1 MNMKNLKKYLSLFLL
16 LFFVVLFSCS
26 TSNPEIE
33 PELVIAKEE
42 LTLAKGSGTSLL
54 DIKTNVE
61 WAATSSQSWCTL
73 SPSSGEAGT
82 KQIAVAVT
90 ENATNDARE
99 AVITFTAG
107 SLSKQIKVTQELTNL
122 LVVKK
127 SKYDVS
133 ADGGQITV
141 ELQTTAAHTVTI
153 NQDWISQTA
162 TRTVANK
169 TEVFTIAANISSTS
183 RVGTITFTMAGLT
196 ETVTVTQTGKDLYI
210 AADKTG
216 MESDAFVLAKKM
228 YLGWNLGNA
237 LECTG
242 ATITGSVASG
252 ETDWGNAAVTKAM
265 IDAVKATGINAVRIP
280 CAWNRYLE
288 NNTNYKIK
296 DFWLAR
302 VKQVVDYC
310 VSNDMYA
317 ILNIHWDGG
326 WLENN
331 PTLAKQAEVNKKQKA
346 IWEQIAVYFRNYD
359 EHLLFAGANEVN
371 MGSAGGNPTQNN
383 FNVQMSYNQTFV
395 DAVRSTGGKNAYRNL
410 IIQAFNTN
418 IDQAVSYL
426 KVSTDNVGKR
436 MMVEVHYYDPW
447 QFCGLESDATWGKY
461 FVLWGADFHQ
471 YATGELAGRAA
482 NFGEEDYVKTQFAKM
497 KTNFVDKGYPV
508 ILGEYSPTRRL
519 SFTGDALTHHLDSRA
534 YYIKY
539 VTEQA
544 KNYGIVPFYWDN
556 GGTGDKGCGI
566 FKRSTTA
573 VEDTKALNGL
583 VQGAA
588 AGKYPF

>member
-1 MNMKNLKKYLSLFLL
+1 MDYLKKIFSLWLILL
-16 LFFVVLFSCS
+16 LTALFSCS
-26 TSNPEIE
+26 SSDPEVNPE
-33 PELVIAKEE
+33 LTVAKEE
-42 LTLAKGSGTSLL
+42 LTLAKGSGTTTL
-54 DIKTNVE
+54 DIKSNVD
-61 WAATSSQSWCTL
+61 WTATSSQSWCTL
-73 SPSSGEAGT
+73 STSSGEAGT
-82 KQIAVAVT
+82 KQITVAVT
-90 ENATNDARE
+90 ENTTNDNRE
-99 AVITFTAG
+99 AVITVAAG

-127 SKYDVS
+127 STYDVS
-133 ADGGQITV
+133 VDGGQITV
-141 ELQTTAAHTVTI
+141 ELQTTAAHTVSI

-162 TRTVANK
+162 TRTVTNK
-169 TEVFTIAANISSTS
+169 TEVFTIAANTFSFS

-196 ETVTVTQTGKDLYI
+196 ETVTVNQVAKNLNI

-288 NNTNYKIK
+288 SSTNYKIK

-346 IWEQIAVYFRNYD
+346 IWEQIAIYFRNYD
-359 EHLLFAGANEVN
+359 EHLLFAGTNEVN
-371 MGSAGGNPTQNN
+371 MGSNGGNPTQDN

-395 DAVRSTGGKNAYRNL
+395 DAVRSTGGKNTYRNL

-418 IDQAVSYL
+418 IDQAVSNL
-426 KVSTDNVGKR
+426 KVSTDNTANR
-436 MMVEVHYYDPW
+436 LMVEVHYYDPW

-461 FVLWGADFHQ
+461 FALWGADFHQ
-471 YATGELAGRAA
+471 YATGELTGRAA
-482 NFGEEDYVKTQFAKM
+482 TFGEEDYVKAQFAKM

-508 ILGEYSPTRRL
+508 ILGEFSPTRRMSL
-519 SFTGDALTHHLDSRA
+519 TGDALTHHLDSRA
-534 YYIKY
+534 YYVKY

-566 FKRSTTA
+566 FNRSTTMA
-573 VEDTKALNGL
+573 EDTKALNGL

>member
-1 MNMKNLKKYLSLFLL
+1 MDYLKKILSLWLILL
-16 LFFVVLFSCS
+16 LTALYSCS
-26 TSNPEIE
+26 SSDPEVQ
-33 PELVIAKEE
+33 PELIVAKEE
-42 LTLAKGSGTSLL
+42 LTLAKGNGTTTL
-54 DIKTNVE
+54 DIKSNVD
-61 WAATSSQSWCTL
+61 WTATSSQSWCTL
-73 SPSSGEAGT
+73 STSLGEAGT
-82 KQIAVAVT
+82 KQITVAVT
-90 ENATNDARE
+90 ENTTNDNRE
-99 AVITFTAG
+99 ALITVTAG

-127 SKYDVS
+127 STYDVS

-162 TRTVANK
+162 TRTVTVK
-169 TEVFTIAANISSTS
+169 TEVFTIAANAFSFS

-196 ETVTVTQTGKDLYI
+196 ETVTVNQAAKDLYI

-216 MESDAFVLAKKM
+216 MESDAVVLAKKM
-228 YLGWNLGNA
+228 YIGWNLGNA

-242 ATITGSVASG
+242 STITGSVASG

-288 NNTNYKIK
+288 SSTNYKIK

-346 IWEQIAVYFRNYD
+346 IWEQIAIYFRNYD

-371 MGSAGGNPTQNN
+371 MGSSGGNPTQDN

-395 DAVRSTGGKNAYRNL
+395 NAVRSTGGKNTYRNL

-418 IDQAVSYL
+418 IDQAVSNL
-426 KVSTDNVGKR
+426 KVSTDNTAKR
-436 MMVEVHYYDPW
+436 LMVEVHYYDPW

-461 FVLWGADFHQ
+461 FALWGADFHQ
-471 YATGELAGRAA
+471 YATGELAGRVAT
-482 NFGEEDYVKTQFAKM
+482 FGEEDYVKMQFAKM

-508 ILGEYSPTRRL
+508 ILGEFSPTRRMSL
-519 SFTGDALTHHLDSRA
+519 TGDALTHHLDSRA
-534 YYIKY
+534 YYVKY

-566 FKRSTTA
+566 FNRSTTVA
-573 VEDTKALNGL
+573 EDTKALNGL

>member
-1 MNMKNLKKYLSLFLL
+1 MDYLKKIFSLWLFLL
-16 LFFVVLFSCS
+16 LTALYSCS
-26 TSNPEIE
+26 SSDPEVQ
-33 PELVIAKEE
+33 PELTVAKEE
-42 LTLAKGSGTSLL
+42 LTLAKGSGTTVL
-54 DIKTNVE
+54 DIKSNVD
-61 WAATSSQSWCTL
+61 WTVTSSQSWCTL
-73 SPSSGEAGT
+73 SLSSGEAGT
-82 KQIAVAVT
+82 KQITVAVT
-90 ENATNDARE
+90 ENTTNDNRE
-99 AVITFTAG
+99 AVITITAG

-127 SKYDVS
+127 STYDVS
-133 ADGGQITV
+133 VDGGQITV

-162 TRTVANK
+162 TRTVTNK
-169 TEVFTIAANISSTS
+169 TEVFTIAANTFSFS
-183 RVGTITFTMAGLT
+183 RVGTITFTMEGLT
-196 ETVTVTQTGKDLYI
+196 ETVTVNQVAKNLYI

-242 ATITGSVASG
+242 ATITGSAASG
-252 ETDWGNAAVTKAM
+252 ETEWGNAAVTKAM

-288 NNTNYKIK
+288 SSTNYKIK

-310 VSNDMYA
+310 VNNGMYA

-346 IWEQIAVYFRNYD
+346 IWEQIAIYFRNYD

-371 MGSAGGNPTQNN
+371 MGSTGGNPTQDN

-410 IIQAFNTN
+410 VIQAFNTN
-418 IDQAVSYL
+418 IDQAVSNL
-426 KVSTDNVGKR
+426 KVSTDNTANR

-461 FVLWGADFHQ
+461 FALWGADFHQ
-471 YATGELAGRAA
+471 YATGELVGRAA
-482 NFGEEDYVKTQFAKM
+482 TLGEEDYVKTQFAKM

-508 ILGEYSPTRRL
+508 ILGEFSPTRRMSL
-519 SFTGDALTHHLDSRA
+519 TGDALTHHLDSRA
-534 YYIKY
+534 YYVKY

-544 KNYGIVPFYWDN
+544 KNYGVVPFYWDN

-566 FKRSTTA
+566 FNRSTTVA
-573 VEDTKALNGL
+573 EDTKALNGL

>member
-1 MNMKNLKKYLSLFLL
+1 MDYLKKYFSLWLILL
-16 LFFVVLFSCS
+16 LTALFSCS
-26 TSNPEIE
+26 SSDPEVQ
-33 PELVIAKEE
+33 PELIVAKEE
-42 LTLAKGSGTSLL
+42 LTLAKGSGTTML
-54 DIKTNVE
+54 DIKSNVD
-61 WAATSSQSWCTL
+61 WIATSSQSWCTL
-73 SPSSGEAGT
+73 STSSGEAGT
-82 KQIAVAVT
+82 KQITVAVT
-90 ENATNDARE
+90 ENTTNDNRE
-99 AVITFTAG
+99 AVITVTAG

-127 SKYDVS
+127 STYDVTV
-133 ADGGQITV
+133 DGGQITV

-153 NQDWISQTA
+153 NQDWISQTV
-162 TRTVANK
+162 TRTVTNK
-169 TEVFTIAANISSTS
+169 TEVFTIAANTFSFS

-196 ETVTVTQTGKDLYI
+196 ETVTVNQAAKDLFI

-216 MESDAFVLAKKM
+216 MESDALVLAKKM

-237 LECTG
+237 LECSGT
-242 ATITGSVASG
+242 TITGSVASG
-252 ETDWGNAAVTKAM
+252 ETEWGNAAVTKAM
-265 IDAVKATGINAVRIP
+265 IDAIKATGINAVRIP

-288 NNTNYKIK
+288 SSTNYKIK

-310 VSNDMYA
+310 VNNGMYA

-346 IWEQIAVYFRNYD
+346 IWEQIAIYFRNYD

-371 MGSAGGNPTQNN
+371 MGSTGGNPTQDN

-395 DAVRSTGGKNAYRNL
+395 DAVRSTGGKNTYRNL

-418 IDQAVSYL
+418 IDQAVSNL
-426 KVSTDNVGKR
+426 KVSTDNTAKR

-447 QFCGLESDATWGKY
+447 QFCGLESDANLGKY
-461 FVLWGADFHQ
+461 FALWGADFHQ
-471 YATGELAGRAA
+471 YATGELTGRAA
-482 NFGEEDYVKTQFAKM
+482 TFGEEDYVKAQFAKM

-508 ILGEYSPTRRL
+508 ILGEFSPTRRMSL
-519 SFTGDALTHHLDSRA
+519 TGDALTHHLDSRA
-534 YYIKY
+534 YYVKY
-539 VTEQA
+539 VTKQA
-544 KNYGIVPFYWDN
+544 KNYGVVPFYWDN

-566 FKRSTTA
+566 FNRSTTVA
-573 VEDTKALNGL
+573 EDTKALNGL

>member
-1 MNMKNLKKYLSLFLL
+1 MIYLKKHFSLWLILL
-16 LFFVVLFSCS
+16 LTALFSCS
-26 TSNPEIE
+26 SSDPEVQ
-33 PELVIAKEE
+33 PELIVAKEE
-42 LTLAKGSGTSLL
+42 LTLAKGSGTTML
-54 DIKTNVE
+54 DIKSNVD
-61 WAATSSQSWCTL
+61 WIATSSQSWCTL
-73 SPSSGEAGT
+73 STSSGEAGT
-82 KQIAVAVT
+82 KQITVAVT
-90 ENATNDARE
+90 ENTTNDNRE
-99 AVITFTAG
+99 AVITVTAG

-127 SKYDVS
+127 STYDVS
-133 ADGGQITV
+133 VDGGQITV
-141 ELQTTAAHTVTI
+141 ELQTTADHTVTI
-153 NQDWISQTA
+153 NQDWITKTA
-162 TRTVANK
+162 TRTVTNK
-169 TEVFTIAANISSTS
+169 TEVFTIAANTFSFS

-196 ETVTVTQTGKDLYI
+196 ETVTVNQAAKDLYI

-216 MESDAFVLAKKM
+216 MESDALVLAKKM

-242 ATITGSVASG
+242 TTITGSVASG
-252 ETDWGNAAVTKAM
+252 ETEWGNAAVTKAM

-288 NNTNYKIK
+288 SSTNYKIK

-310 VSNDMYA
+310 VNNGMYA

-346 IWEQIAVYFRNYD
+346 IWEQIAIYFRNYD

-371 MGSAGGNPTQNN
+371 MGSTSGNPTQDNY
-383 FNVQMSYNQTFV
+383 NVQMSYNQTFV
-395 DAVRSTGGKNAYRNL
+395 DAVRSTGGRNAYRNL
-410 IIQAFNTN
+410 LIQAFSTDIN
-418 IDQAVSYL
+418 QAVSNL
-426 KVSTDNVGKR
+426 KVSTDNTAKR

-447 QFCGLESDATWGKY
+447 QFCGLESDANWGKY
-461 FVLWGADFHQ
+461 FALWGADFHQ
-471 YATGELAGRAA
+471 YATGELTGRAA
-482 NFGEEDYVKTQFAKM
+482 TFGEEDYVKAQFAKM

-508 ILGEYSPTRRL
+508 ILGEFSPTRRMSL
-519 SFTGDALTHHLDSRA
+519 TGDALTHHLDSRA
-534 YYIKY
+534 YYVKY

-544 KNYGIVPFYWDN
+544 KNYGVVPFYWDN

-566 FKRSTTA
+566 FNRSTTVA
-573 VEDTKALNGL
+573 EDTKALNGL

>member
-1 MNMKNLKKYLSLFLL
+1 MDYLKKYFSLWLILL
-16 LFFVVLFSCS
+16 LTALFSCS
-26 TSNPEIE
+26 SSDPEVQ
-33 PELVIAKEE
+33 PELIVAKEE
-42 LTLAKGSGTSLL
+42 LTLAKGSGTTML
-54 DIKTNVE
+54 DIKSNVD
-61 WAATSSQSWCTL
+61 WIATSSQSWCTL
-73 SPSSGEAGT
+73 STSSGEAGT
-82 KQIAVAVT
+82 KQITVAVT
-90 ENATNDARE
+90 ENTTNDNRE
-99 AVITFTAG
+99 AVITVTAG

-127 SKYDVS
+127 STYDVTV
-133 ADGGQITV
+133 DGGQITV
-141 ELQTTAAHTVTI
+141 ELQTTAAHTVII
-153 NQDWISQTA
+153 NQDWISQTV
-162 TRTVANK
+162 TRTVTNK
-169 TEVFTIAANISSTS
+169 TEVFTIAANTFSFS

-196 ETVTVTQTGKDLYI
+196 ETVTVNQAAKDLFI

-216 MESDAFVLAKKM
+216 MESDALVLAKKM

-237 LECTG
+237 LECSGT
-242 ATITGSVASG
+242 TITGSVASG
-252 ETDWGNAAVTKAM
+252 ETEWGNAAVTKAM
-265 IDAVKATGINAVRIP
+265 IDAVKAAGINAVRIP

-288 NNTNYKIK
+288 SSTNYKIK

-310 VSNDMYA
+310 VNNGMYA

-346 IWEQIAVYFRNYD
+346 IWEQIAIYFRNYD

-371 MGSAGGNPTQNN
+371 MGSTGGNPTQDN

-395 DAVRSTGGKNAYRNL
+395 DAVRSTGGKNTYRNL

-418 IDQAVSYL
+418 IDQAVSNL
-426 KVSTDNVGKR
+426 KVSTDNTAKR

-447 QFCGLESDATWGKY
+447 QFCGLESDANLGKY
-461 FVLWGADFHQ
+461 FALWGADFHQ
-471 YATGELAGRAA
+471 YATGELTGRAA
-482 NFGEEDYVKTQFAKM
+482 TFGEEDYVKAQFAKM

-508 ILGEYSPTRRL
+508 ILGEFSPTRRMSL
-519 SFTGDALTHHLDSRA
+519 TGDALTHHLDSRA
-534 YYIKY
+534 YYVKY

-544 KNYGIVPFYWDN
+544 KNYGVVPFYWDN

-566 FKRSTTA
+566 FNRSTTVA
-573 VEDTKALNGL
+573 EDTKALNGL

>member
-1 MNMKNLKKYLSLFLL
+1 MVYLKKYFSFWLILL
-16 LFFVVLFSCS
+16 LTALYSCS
-26 TSNPEIE
+26 SSDPEVQ
-33 PELVIAKEE
+33 PELIVAKEE
-42 LTLAKGSGTSLL
+42 LTLAKGSGTTMLA
-54 DIKTNVE
+54 IKTNVN
-61 WAATSSQSWCTL
+61 WTATSSQSWCTL

-82 KQIAVAVT
+82 KQITVAAT
-90 ENATNDARE
+90 ENTTNDTRE
-99 AVITFTAG
+99 AVITVTAG

-127 SKYDVS
+127 STYDVS

-162 TRTVANK
+162 TRTVTNK
-169 TEVFTIAANISSTS
+169 TEVFTIANNASLFS
-183 RVGTITFTMAGLT
+183 RVGTITFTMAGLI
-196 ETVTVTQTGKDLYI
+196 ETVTINQAAKDLFI

-216 MESDAFVLAKKM
+216 MESDAFVLAKKI
-228 YLGWNLGNA
+228 YLGWNLGNT
-237 LECTG
+237 LECTSST
-242 ATITGSVASG
+242 ATGSVISG
-252 ETDWGNAAVTKAM
+252 ETDWGNAKASKAM
-265 IDAVKATGINAVRIP
+265 INAVKAAGFNAVRIP

-288 NNTNYKIK
+288 NSTNYKIK

-302 VKQVVDYC
+302 VKEVVDYC

-317 ILNIHWDGG
+317 IINIHSDGG
-326 WLENN
+326 WLDNN
-331 PTLAKQAEVNKKQKA
+331 PTLAKQEEVTKKEKA

-359 EHLLFAGANEVN
+359 EHLLFAGTNEVN
-371 MGSAGGNPTQNN
+371 MGSNGGTPTQDNY
-383 FNVQMSYNQTFV
+383 NVQMSYNQTFV
-395 DAVRSTGGKNAYRNL
+395 DAVRSTGGRNAYRNL
-410 IIQAFNTN
+410 LIQAFSTDIN
-418 IDQAVSYL
+418 QAVSNL
-426 KVSTDNVGKR
+426 KVSTDKVQNR
-436 MMVEVHYYDPW
+436 LMVEVHYYDPS
-447 QFCGLESDATWGKY
+447 QFCILESDATWGKY
-461 FVLWGADFHQ
+461 FVFWGADYHQ
-471 YATGELAGRAA
+471 YATGALAGRAA
-482 NFGEEDYVKTQFAKM
+482 TWGEEDHVISQFAKM
-497 KTNFVDKGYPV
+497 KTNFIDKGYPV

-519 SFTGDALTHHLDSRA
+519 SLTGDALTHHLDSRA

-566 FKRSTTA
+566 FNRSTTVA
-573 VEDTKALNGL
+573 EDTKALNGL

>member
-1 MNMKNLKKYLSLFLL
+1 MDYLKKIFSLCLILL
-16 LFFVVLFSCS
+16 LSAFYSCS
-26 TSNPEIE
+26 SSDPEVK
-33 PELVIAKEE
+33 PELTVAKEE
-42 LTLAKGSGTSLL
+42 LTLAKGSGTITL
-54 DIKTNVE
+54 DIKSNVD
-61 WAATSSQSWCTL
+61 WTATSSQSWCTL
-73 SPSSGEAGT
+73 STSSGEAGT
-82 KQIAVAVT
+82 KQITVAVT
-90 ENATNDARE
+90 ENTTNDNRE
-99 AVITFTAG
+99 AVITVAAG

-127 SKYDVS
+127 STYDVS
-133 ADGGQITV
+133 VDGGQITV

-162 TRTVANK
+162 TRTVTNK
-169 TEVFTIAANISSTS
+169 TEVFTIAANTFSFS

-196 ETVTVTQTGKDLYI
+196 ETVTVNQVAKNLNI

-242 ATITGSVASG
+242 STITGSVASG

-288 NNTNYKIK
+288 SSTNYKIK

-346 IWEQIAVYFRNYD
+346 IWEQIAIYFRNYD
-359 EHLLFAGANEVN
+359 EHLLFAGTNEVN
-371 MGSAGGNPTQNN
+371 MGSNGGNPTQDN

-395 DAVRSTGGKNAYRNL
+395 DAVRSTGGKNTYRNL

-418 IDQAVSYL
+418 IDQAVSNL
-426 KVSTDNVGKR
+426 KVSTDNTANR
-436 MMVEVHYYDPW
+436 LMVEVHYYDPW

-461 FVLWGADFHQ
+461 FALWGADFHQ
-471 YATGELAGRAA
+471 YATGELTGRAA
-482 NFGEEDYVKTQFAKM
+482 TFGEEDYVKAQFAKM

-508 ILGEYSPTRRL
+508 ILGEFSPTRRMSL
-519 SFTGDALTHHLDSRA
+519 TGDALTHHLDSRA
-534 YYIKY
+534 YYVKY

-566 FKRSTTA
+566 FNRSTTMA
-573 VEDTKALNGL
+573 EDTKALNGL

>member
-1 MNMKNLKKYLSLFLL
+1 MNMIYLKKYVSLFLL
-16 LFFVVLFSCS
+16 FLFIVLFSCS
-26 TSNPEIE
+26 SNEPDIE
-33 PELVIAKEE
+33 PE
-42 LTLAKGSGTSLL
+42 LTLAKEELILAKGSETSIL
-54 DIKTNVE
+54 DIKTNVP
-61 WAATSSQSWCTL
+61 WTASCSQSWCILT
-73 SPSSGEAGT
+73 PASGEAGT
-82 KQIAVAVT
+82 KQINVAVT
-90 ENATNDARE
+90 ENTTNDTRD
-99 AVITFTAG
+99 AVITIIAG
-107 SLSKQIKVTQELTNL
+107 SLSKQVKVTQALTNL

-127 SKYDVS
+127 SSYDVS

-141 ELQTTAAHTVTI
+141 ELQTTGAHEITI
-153 NQDWISQTA
+153 NQDWITRVASKAVSNISDVFTVAANSSTA
-162 TRTVANK
+162 T
-169 TEVFTIAANISSTS
+169 
-183 RVGTITFTMAGLT
+183 RVGTITFSMAGLT
-196 ETVTVTQTGKDLYI
+196 ETVTVNQAAKDLYI

-216 MESDAFVLAKKM
+216 MESDALVLAKKM

-242 ATITGSVASG
+242 STITGSVSSG
-252 ETDWGNAAVTKAM
+252 EAEWGNAAATKSM
-265 IDAVKATGINAVRIP
+265 IDAVKAAGFNAIRIP
-280 CAWNRYLE
+280 CAWNRYVE
-288 NNTNYKIK
+288 NRTTYKIK

-302 VKQVVDYC
+302 VKEVVDYC

-326 WLENN
+326 WLEGN
-331 PTLAKQAEVNKKQKA
+331 PTLAKQAEVNKEQKA
-346 IWEQIAVYFRNYD
+346 LWEQIAVYFRNYD
-359 EHLLFAGANEVN
+359 EHLLFAGTNEVH
-371 MGSAGGNPTQNN
+371 MGDNSTPTADN

-426 KVSTDNVGKR
+426 KVSTDKVEKR
-436 MMVEVHYYDPW
+436 LMVEVHYYDPW

-461 FVLWGADFHQ
+461 AALWGADYKQ
-471 YATGELAGRAA
+471 YATGVLEGRAA
-482 NFGEEDYVKTQFAKM
+482 TWGEEEYVKAQFAKM

-508 ILGEYSPTRRL
+508 ILGEYSVMRRSSL
-519 SFTGDALTHHLDSRA
+519 TGDALAHHLASRA
-534 YYIKY
+534 YYLKY

-544 KNYGIVPFYWDN
+544 KNYGLAPFYWDN

-566 FKRSTTA
+566 FNRSTKEA
-573 VEDTKALNGL
+573 YDVKVLDGL

>member
-1 MNMKNLKKYLSLFLL
+1 MDYLKKYFSLWLILL
-16 LFFVVLFSCS
+16 LTALFSCS
-26 TSNPEIE
+26 SSDPEVQ
-33 PELVIAKEE
+33 PELIVAKEE
-42 LTLAKGSGTSLL
+42 LTLAKGSGTTML
-54 DIKTNVE
+54 DIKSNVD
-61 WAATSSQSWCTL
+61 WIATSSQSWCTL
-73 SPSSGEAGT
+73 STSSGEAGT
-82 KQIAVAVT
+82 KQITVAVT
-90 ENATNDARE
+90 ENTTNDNRE
-99 AVITFTAG
+99 AVITVTAG

-127 SKYDVS
+127 STYDVTV
-133 ADGGQITV
+133 DGGQITV
-141 ELQTTAAHTVTI
+141 ELQTTAAHTVII
-153 NQDWISQTA
+153 NQDWISQTV
-162 TRTVANK
+162 TRTVTNK
-169 TEVFTIAANISSTS
+169 TEVFTIAANTFSFS

-196 ETVTVTQTGKDLYI
+196 ETVTVNQAAKDLYI

-216 MESDAFVLAKKM
+216 MESDALVLAKKM

-237 LECTG
+237 LECSGT
-242 ATITGSVASG
+242 TITGSVASG
-252 ETDWGNAAVTKAM
+252 ETEWGNAAVTKAM

-288 NNTNYKIK
+288 SSTNYKIK

-310 VSNDMYA
+310 VNNGMYA

-346 IWEQIAVYFRNYD
+346 IWEQIAIYFRNYD

-371 MGSAGGNPTQNN
+371 MGSTGGNPTQDN

-395 DAVRSTGGKNAYRNL
+395 DAVRSTGGKNTYRNL

-418 IDQAVSYL
+418 IDQAVSNL
-426 KVSTDNVGKR
+426 KVSTDNTAKR

-447 QFCGLESDATWGKY
+447 QFCGLESDANLGKY
-461 FVLWGADFHQ
+461 FALWGADFHQ
-471 YATGELAGRAA
+471 YATGELTGRAA
-482 NFGEEDYVKTQFAKM
+482 TFGEEDYVKAQFAKM

-508 ILGEYSPTRRL
+508 ILGEFSPTRRMSL
-519 SFTGDALTHHLDSRA
+519 TGDALTHHLDSRA
-534 YYIKY
+534 YYVKY

-544 KNYGIVPFYWDN
+544 KNYGVVPFYWDN

-566 FKRSTTA
+566 FNRSTTVA
-573 VEDTKALNGL
+573 EDTKALNGL

>member
-1 MNMKNLKKYLSLFLL
+1 MKNLKKYLSLFLL

>member
-1 MNMKNLKKYLSLFLL
+1 MDYFKKYFSLWLILL
-16 LFFVVLFSCS
+16 LTALFSCS
-26 TSNPEIE
+26 SSDPEVQ
-33 PELVIAKEE
+33 PELIVAKEE
-42 LTLAKGSGTSLL
+42 LTLAKGSCTTML
-54 DIKTNVE
+54 DIKSNVD
-61 WAATSSQSWCTL
+61 WTATSSQSWCIL
-73 SPSSGEAGT
+73 SLSSGEAGT
-82 KQIAVAVT
+82 KQISVAVT
-90 ENATNDARE
+90 ENTTNDTRE
-99 AVITFTAG
+99 AVITVTAG

-122 LVVKK
+122 LVIKK
-127 SKYDVS
+127 STYDVS

-141 ELQTTAAHTVTI
+141 ELQTTAAHTITI

-162 TRTVANK
+162 TRTVTNK
-169 TEVFTIAANISSTS
+169 TEVFTIAANTFSFS

-196 ETVTVTQTGKDLYI
+196 ETITVNQVAKNLYI

-216 MESDAFVLAKKM
+216 MESDALVLAKKM

-242 ATITGSVASG
+242 ATTTGSVASG
-252 ETDWGNAAVTKAM
+252 ETDWGNAAVTKAI

-288 NNTNYKIK
+288 SSTNYKIK

-310 VSNDMYA
+310 VNNGMYA

-346 IWEQIAVYFRNYD
+346 IWEQIAIYFRNYD

-371 MGSAGGNPTQNN
+371 MGSTGGNPTQDN

-418 IDQAVSYL
+418 IDQAVSNL
-426 KVSTDNVGKR
+426 KVSTDNTANR

-447 QFCGLESDATWGKY
+447 QFCGLESDANWGKY
-461 FVLWGADFHQ
+461 FALWGADFHQ
-471 YATGELAGRAA
+471 YATGELTGRAA
-482 NFGEEDYVKTQFAKM
+482 TFGEEDYVKTQFAKM

-508 ILGEYSPTRRL
+508 ILGEFSPTRRMSL
-519 SFTGDALTHHLDSRA
+519 TGDALTHHLDSRA
-534 YYIKY
+534 YYAKY

-544 KNYGIVPFYWDN
+544 KNYGIIPFYWDN

-566 FKRSTTA
+566 FNRSTTVA
-573 VEDTKALNGL
+573 EDTKALNGL